1 LSPKTKRRMLLHF
14 QQHFSRYLLLI
25 FLFFTGA
32 LCGVFSV
39 STLSES
45 GRASSVQYSGALMQA
60 LSQSIPDIGM
70 TLLWSVFVRFGSL
83 LILYGGGILCVG
95 TIVSTLH
102 MLCFGF
108 SMGFTADLFFRSIG
122 WKAAFVL
129 IGALLPSAF
138 VFAVY
143 LYASNLSM
151 QTSRMLRQEIAKR
164 RRLRIRERAARA
176 TSSWAP
182 VAAAML
188 AGVLLESLLSPLLM
202 HFFAKILV

>member
-1 LSPKTKRRMLLHF
+1 MFQHF
-14 QQHFSRYLLLI
+14 QQYFSRYLVLI

-45 GRASSVQYSGALMQA
+45 GRASSVEYSAALMRA
-60 LSQSIPDIGM
+60 LSQSIPDIGL
-70 TLLWSVFVRFGSL
+70 TLLWSVLIRFGSL

-95 TIVSTLH
+95 TIASTLH

-108 SMGFTADLFFRSIG
+108 SMGFTVDLFFQSIG

-129 IGALLPSAF
+129 LGAFIPMAF
-138 VFAVY
+138 VFVVY

-151 QTSRMLRQEIAKR
+151 QTSRSLRQEIAKR
-164 RRLRIRERAARA
+164 RRLPIRERAARA
-176 TSSWAP
+176 SSSWAP
-182 VAAAML
+182 VSAAML

-202 HFFAKILV
+202 HFFASVFI